1 MKPDKKYMSQISVA
15 DTDINFTPPSFS
27 KSLFRNEPNVP
38 YNNNSSLDLFPSETE
53 SSQLYCYYSSFN
65 DCDEKNSKIIP
76 SMRIPTPSEILQ
88 NFDLDLDETDDLERD
103 GSKGDV
109 NRIYTQIEKNNPSIF
124 TTFSS
129 YGIPSPITKVIIK
142 RSIKLSLMYY
152 NKEQVIK

>member
-1 MKPDKKYMSQISVA
+1 MKPDKKYMSQISID
-15 DTDINFTPPSFS
+15 DTDINFIPPSFS
-27 KSLFRNEPNVP
+27 KSLFRNESSVPN
-38 YNNNSSLDLFPSETE
+38 NDSSLDLFPSETK

-65 DCDEKNSKIIP
+65 DCDEKNANIIP

-88 NFDLDLDETDDLERD
+88 NFDLDLDETEDLGRD
-103 GSKGDV
+103 GSKNDV
-109 NRIYTQIEKNNPSIF
+109 DMIYLQMEKNNPGIF

-152 NKEQVIK
+152 DKK

>member
-1 MKPDKKYMSQISVA
+1 MKPDKKYMSQISID

-27 KSLFRNEPNVP
+27 KSLFRDESSAP
-38 YNNNSSLDLFPSETE
+38 NNNSSLDLFPSETK

-65 DCDEKNSKIIP
+65 DCDEKNANIIP

-88 NFDLDLDETDDLERD
+88 NFDLDLDETEDLGRDD
-103 GSKGDV
+103 SKNDV
-109 NRIYTQIEKNNPSIF
+109 DKIYLQMGKNNPGIF

-152 NKEQVIK
+152 DKSR